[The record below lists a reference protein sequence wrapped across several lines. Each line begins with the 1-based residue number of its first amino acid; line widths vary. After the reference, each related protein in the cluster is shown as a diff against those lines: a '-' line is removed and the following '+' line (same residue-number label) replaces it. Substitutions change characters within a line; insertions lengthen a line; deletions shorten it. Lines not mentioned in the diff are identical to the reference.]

1 MLLILSIV
9 FNISLPQCVIQIKE
23 IKGATQCYFTHYS
36 CVVIILFDTGL
47 GRSAFF
53 TICFRKLVFHLPV
66 LSVFF
71 VESNVLNQDIKTAAL
86 KYVIITQKGA
96 NCYVIFFSLY
106 KNLPSKYQIIYKNSI
121 VKNMLSE
128 KFWNPK
134 KFICKIKTVKKKE
147 CEIRYHKIA
156 KVYQV

>member
-86 KYVIITQKGA
+86 KYVYY
-96 NCYVIFFSLY
+96 YVY
-106 KNLPSKYQIIYKNSI
+106 
-121 VKNMLSE
+121 
-128 KFWNPK
+128 
-134 KFICKIKTVKKKE
+134 T
-147 CEIRYHKIA
+147 
-156 KVYQV
+156 